1 MTLFFVKAT
10 KTELGTPHARPWF
23 AAAPCCPQLLSL
35 TRASTRTYVQARTRA
50 QTHAHAPAMRSREL
64 SECARKLSSENAV
77 HTQIVRP
84 QWKRRL
90 WTRVGHTARRAW
102 NLGIKVIPL
111 AVFELQDAL
120 PFPLSPGRKL
130 ASVVGI
136 VVWSTEALAEEAQD
150 HVQFLY
156 TCMRTCA

>member
-1 MTLFFVKAT
+1 MRPQCALVS
-10 KTELGTPHARPWF
+10 LVNARGN
-23 AAAPCCPQLLSL
+23 
-35 TRASTRTYVQARTRA
+35 YQARTPPVR
-50 QTHAHAPAMRSREL
+50 
-64 SECARKLSSENAV
+64 V